1 MREQGLSQGE
11 IEKNR
16 LSEQDLSKYEAA
28 QQVDYRIF
36 VNNMTQKETISKLEE
51 LQTKIIEKQNE
62 LQQINM
68 ESPIQAMDQNE
79 EILNQIDDLKG
90 QHDLHAKLLLNLS
103 SEERML
109 LASQAEQI
117 TEEKS
122 KIKMHLNSLIIIE
135 QKTKLRKTIWI

>member
-1 MREQGLSQGE
+1 M
-11 IEKNR
+11 
-16 LSEQDLSKYEAA
+16 SEQDLSKYEAA

>member
-16 LSEQDLSKYEAA
+16 LSEQDLNKYEAA

-79 EILNQIDDLKG
+79 EILNQ
-90 QHDLHAKLLLNLS
+90 
-103 SEERML
+103 
-109 LASQAEQI
+109 
-117 TEEKS
+117 
-122 KIKMHLNSLIIIE
+122 
-135 QKTKLRKTIWI
+135 